1 MAVRRQIVRT
11 FKKHQLTLQ
20 LDATEYLEETL
31 EAQDIPA
38 EDLNDTLENIA
49 AGYVARE
56 GTRRL
61 CWSKNPDSGQGHR
74 IANTIPFVHLP

>member
-20 LDATEYLEETL
+20 IDATEYLEETL
-31 EAQDIPA
+31 EAQDVPA

-56 GTRRL
+56 GTGRHFR
-61 CWSKNPDSGQGHR
+61 SKNPNSNRGCL
-74 IANTIPFVHLP
+74 VS

>member
-31 EAQDIPA
+31 EVQNVPS

-56 GTRRL
+56 GSWDIL
-61 CWSKNPDSGQGHR
+61 AYPLGLES
-74 IANTIPFVHLP
+74 